1 MISMEEMLIPIFIGI
16 LIALA
21 ITINL
26 TNNHLTDVFL
36 LSGFSLLAAFCYILY
51 QAPDVSLAEVAV
63 GSAILPLIFII
74 SISKHRSFIVLNLLP
89 QNCTMELE
97 ALTLLEEFCD
107 RYRLQLVLVSD
118 LALDDVEFKVFRKR
132 NIDLIIESH
141 EYDICTFTGANTS
154 LMMNRLESRIQSYD
168 HFEMKEIKEGEFIV

>member
-1 MISMEEMLIPIFIGI
+1 MILVFLII

-21 ITINL
+21 IAVNL

-36 LSGFSLLAAFCYILY
+36 LSGFSLLTAILYVIY
-51 QAPDVSLAEVAV
+51 QAPDVALAEVAV

-74 SISKHRSFIVLNLLP
+74 SILKHRSFVVLNLLP
-89 QNCTMELE
+89 KNCAMEME
-97 ALTLLEEFCD
+97 ALGLLNEFCD

-118 LALDDVEFKVFRKR
+118 LELDDVEFKVFRKR

-141 EYDICTFTGANTS
+141 EYDICTFTGVTTS
-154 LMMNRLESRIQSYD
+154 LMMKRLESRIQNYD